1 MIRKFYILSFT
12 IISFLFSACED
23 SSVSADVISQGTK
36 MSEAELRRID
46 NLDRASYAELADI
59 ILDNNVINPNGRYL
73 MMIFGSN
80 GCIYCDK
87 LKQEIRDNEDIKVF
101 IKEHFSPYYING
113 SYSKSHTLVTGEHT
127 TQFLTHELAQFYGI
141 RPTPTIVF
149 ATPEGQTILT
159 YPGYMPKER
168 LDATLHFIAERL
180 WEGAGSEK
188 EMFMRLNKIYKE
200 KDL

>member
-1 MIRKFYILSFT
+1 MIRKFSILSFV
-12 IISFLFSACED
+12 IMSFLFSACED
-23 SSVSADVISQGTK
+23 SSVSADVVSQGTK
-36 MSEAELRRID
+36 MPSEELLKID
-46 NLDRASYAELADI
+46 NLDKASYAELADI
-59 ILDNNVINPNGRYL
+59 ILDNHVIDPNGRYL

-87 LKQEIRDNEDIKVF
+87 LKQEIKNNDDIKKF

-113 SYSKSHTLVTGEHT
+113 SYSKLHTLVTGEHK
-127 TQFLTHELAQFYGI
+127 TQMMTHELAQFYGI

-188 EMFMRLNKIYKE
+188 EIILRLTTMYNE
-200 KDL
+200 RNL